1 MRDMLPSNE
10 SPHLEPVLKD
20 YESAFKIALRLH
32 HPSRPVSKIRQEPG
46 FHLHLFAVPGRF
58 TWLSFLGDTPM
69 LTLPIAF
76 GHPLHDAARLT
87 LLPPRRGAKGMAVRD
102 DEGRALA
109 YLHNRNIFVLFD
121 LAGQTEDL
129 AALLLRHLLD
139 RAFELMPG
147 DLAAQSGLHPER
159 IRLILSSLRKAT
171 ELHQSNWREAR
182 RALARSRFQEGRWER
197 IADEIGFL
205 EPEIRSTEEAL
216 EAGSLRLTAET
227 RHLQACR
234 RRLHQLRGDLVEG
247 EVNID
252 RELDRLHQLPD
263 VADVTSSASGLR
275 IITRPIRGEHRG
287 KLHALGT
294 FQIDLS
300 YNGEITIRNL
310 TSRHGYYD
318 HPHIWDGNPCLGN
331 IREGLSKLIGELQLA
346 TASAVLL
353 DFLKTI
359 NPRDWHV
366 SIEHWREMPRPGHPD
381 VPVPG
386 TLKTSH

>member
-1 MRDMLPSNE
+1 MRQLNE
-10 SPHLEPVLKD
+10 LPHLEPVIKG
-20 YESAFKIALRLH
+20 YESALRIALRLH
-32 HPSRPVSKIRQEPG
+32 HPSRPFSKPRQEPG

-76 GHPLHDAARLT
+76 GHPLHEAARLT
-87 LLPPRRGAKGMAVRD
+87 LIPPKRIAKGMALRD
-102 DEGRALA
+102 DEGKALA

-121 LAGQTEDL
+121 LAAQADDL
-129 AALLLRHLLD
+129 AALLLRQLLD
-139 RAFELMPG
+139 RALELMRG

-159 IRLILSSLRKAT
+159 IRLILASLRMAT
-171 ELHQSNWREAR
+171 ELQESKWREGR

-197 IADEIGFL
+197 VADEIGFL
-205 EPEIRSTEEAL
+205 EAEIQSTEGAL

-234 RRLHQLRGDLVEG
+234 RRLRQLRGELIEG
-247 EVNID
+247 EVNVN
-252 RELDRLHQLPD
+252 RELDRLHELPD
-263 VADVTSSASGLR
+263 VADVTASAVGLR
-275 IITRPIRGEHRG
+275 ILTRPIQGEHRG

-310 TSRHGYYD
+310 TSRHGFYD

-331 IREGLSKLIGELQLA
+331 VREGLSKLIGELQLVG
-346 TASAVLL
+346 ASEVLL

-359 NPRDWHV
+359 NPKDWHISV
-366 SIEHWREMPRPGHPD
+366 EHWREMPRPEHAA
-381 VPVPG
+381 VPVPA
-386 TLKTSH
+386 TLKSSH